1 MYTYQENFDKEKKYL
16 DKIKDIIQRQM
27 LKESDSLDQKKGRL
41 IADRREMYENTTHY
55 SQDFEKLSDA
65 IQYLNPIEIQTYD
78 YQATANRIRKYEKM
92 QHSPYF
98 ARIDFIEEGFDEER
112 IYIGMGNL
120 ADEKTHQT
128 YICDWRAPIS
138 SIYYRYGLGRAS
150 YKAPYGN
157 IEGEVTLKRQYEIKN
172 GELEY
177 FLDSDITI
185 TDAVLKQALSENSSP
200 KMKSIVETIQKEQ
213 DAIIRDMD
221 NDLLIVQG
229 VAGSGKTSVAL
240 HRVAYLLYH
249 GISEKLNSQNIL
261 LITPNELFEKY
272 IENVLP
278 ELGED
283 NIQTLTMEEL
293 FSNVMENGVMTGTRN
308 SVLEE
313 IICSPKTAKRELLKS
328 SMEFFMSK
336 DFIIILNRFINY
348 FEHKLIDF
356 RDIFYNG
363 ECIANRQLVKAELLR
378 EKKAALPL
386 EKRLAAVE
394 KRIMLK
400 VHESRKVRLE
410 KLEKFIAQ
418 YPEHIYEIKPLA
430 RLLSLKETRV
440 INREVSRFTR
450 IDPLKLYKRLLCDEE
465 LFLKMSQGLILPEN
479 IHDILEHARVN
490 LGMPVISYYNSMAL
504 LALKLKLSGCD
515 LFKDIMQIVIDE
527 AQDYYP
533 LQYDILRMVYKNARY
548 TIIGD
553 INQTIEKRAHLSGY
567 WEIKQLLD
575 KKTSTAIIMN
585 KSFRNSYEINRF
597 CLNFFDSSVE
607 TEGFERHGSPPEIM
621 GADNLIHM
629 NQSVIEKVNRY
640 RAEGFN
646 SIAVICKSM
655 ADTVQLFN
663 DIGGEIGAE
672 MIRAECFT
680 STGRVIILPV
690 YMAKGLEF
698 DAVIVYDTSRE
709 RYSEPDD
716 RQLLYIC
723 CTRAL
728 HRLALVYTGQK
739 SDFLPHNL

>member
-1 MYTYQENFDKEKKYL
+1 MYSYQETFEEEKRHL
-16 DKIKDIIQRQM
+16 EKIKDIIKRQL
-27 LKESDSLDQKKGRL
+27 LKEVESLDKKKGRL

-65 IQYLNPIEIQTYD
+65 VQYLNPIEVQTYD
-78 YQATANRIRKYEKM
+78 YQATANRITKYEKM
-92 QHSPYF
+92 QSSPYF
-98 ARIDFIEEGFDEER
+98 ARVDFIEDGFEQEQ

-120 ADEKTHQT
+120 ADEKSHQT

-138 SIYYRYGLGRAS
+138 SIYYRFGLGKAG
-150 YKAPYGN
+150 YKAPFGY
-157 IEGEVTLKRQYEIKN
+157 IEGDVTLKRQYEIKK

-185 TDAVLKQALSENSSP
+185 NDTILKQALSENSAP

-221 NDLLIVQG
+221 NELLIVQG

-249 GISEKLNSQNIL
+249 GISEKLSSTNIM

-272 IENVLP
+272 IDNVLP

-293 FSNVMENGVMTGTRN
+293 FGNVTGDDRIAGTRN

-313 IICSPKTAKRELLKS
+313 IICSKNADKRELLKA
-328 SMEFFMSK
+328 SMEFVMSK
-336 DFIIILNRFINY
+336 DFIIILNRFISY
-348 FEHKLIDF
+348 FEHRLIDF
-356 RDIFYNG
+356 RDISYNG
-363 ECIANRQLVKAELLR
+363 KCIANRHLVKAELLR
-378 EKKAALPL
+378 EKKAGLPL

-400 VHESRKVRLE
+400 VHELRKDRLE

-418 YPEHIYEIKPLA
+418 FPEHIYEIKPLA
-430 RLLSLKETRV
+430 RLLSLKEARV
-440 INREVSRFTR
+440 LSREVGNFTR
-450 IDPLKLYKRLLCDEE
+450 IDPLKLYRRLLSDEE
-465 LFLKMSQGLILPEN
+465 LFIKMSHGLKLPEN
-479 IHDILEHARVN
+479 IHDILEHARTD
-490 LGMPVISYYNSMAL
+490 LQKPTISYYNSMAL
-504 LALKLKLSGCD
+504 LALKLKISGCD

-533 LQYDILRMVYKNARY
+533 LQYDILRLVYKNARF

-553 INQTIEKRAHLSGY
+553 INQTIEKRADLSGY
-567 WEIKQLLD
+567 WDIKKLLG
-575 KKTSTAIIMN
+575 KKTSTEIVMN
-585 KSFRNSYEINRF
+585 KSFRNSCEINRF
-597 CLNFFDSSVE
+597 CMNFCDSSVDA
-607 TEGFERHGSPPEIM
+607 EGFERHGKPPEILR
-621 GADNLIHM
+621 AENVAQM
-629 NQSVIEKVNRY
+629 NQAVVSRVKGYVT
-640 RAEGFN
+640 EGFS

-655 ADTVQLFN
+655 SDTIQLFN
-663 DIGGEIGAE
+663 AIGSEIGAE
-672 MIRAECFT
+672 LLKAEYFS
-680 STGRVIILPV
+680 STGKVIILPV

-698 DAVIVYDTSRE
+698 DAVIVYNTNKE
-709 RYSEPDD
+709 CYSDADD
-716 RQLLYIC
+716 RQLLYIS

-728 HRLALVYTGQK
+728 HRLALVYTGEI
-739 SDFLPHNL
+739 SNLLPLP